1 MSESLYLPYIISY
14 VIVGLPRPTTGGTTS
29 AQPPVFKCFTSN
41 FLTTAAKARLL
52 RLLSSSK
59 DMLRSYSE
67 MNVSNTPKSSRRDR
81 MTSTTLWLSSLDKCR
96 ELTVRGERQG
106 GMYSALLSS
115 NKGQYLFNV
124 YSIPMGRYILVLFQC
139 FCSNTIL
146 SRLFRYMPLMSRLK
160 QGILLTRTPQQDLLL
175 KYMHAFST
183 FYDPCSYLKLNE
195 EKQIQV

>member
-106 GMYSALLSS
+106 GMYSALLCHPIKDSIFLTFTQS
-115 NKGQYLFNV
+115 QWGDTFWFCFNAFAPIQFCHV
-124 YSIPMGRYILVLFQC
+124 YSDTC
-139 FCSNTIL
+139 
-146 SRLFRYMPLMSRLK
+146 
-160 QGILLTRTPQQDLLL
+160 
-175 KYMHAFST
+175 H
-183 FYDPCSYLKLNE
+183 
-195 EKQIQV
+195 